1 MTRDDVIRMAREA
14 GFTRRNPHCDLM
26 VIHSNGS
33 WVGIEDELTR
43 LIAIVAAEER
53 EACAAI
59 IQDAATAAANNN
71 DLRGYELLSAL
82 GRAIR
87 ARGQK

>member
-1 MTRDDVIRMAREA
+1 MTRDDVIRLAREA
-14 GFTRRNPHCDLM
+14 GFRILVEPE
-26 VIHSNGS
+26 
-33 WVGIEDELTR
+33 IEWIER
-43 LIAIVAAEER
+43 LIEMAQAEER

-82 GRAIR
+82 GRAVR